1 MDGTSLWI
9 THRGLAP
16 TAIRARP
23 AHADGQDTNIIFCWS
38 IELVAWKLCGNGAQP
53 VDGFPDSPGL
63 SASEREQLA
72 AILEYFAEACLRV
85 DGAVGQ
91 LRLDDFLPPP
101 GSPLRLATLWR
112 LIPADLQ
119 RRWMSGDHAQLE
131 DYVEQYPELGGVAQL
146 PTQLLWEEYAL
157 RLQWE
162 STPKPEDYQ
171 QRFPGQFAEF
181 CRLVA
186 RSSAPPDRHQA
197 SAQETSPEAS
207 DATPPAAT
215 LQFVTAQVSGPG
227 PDDTLEP
234 ATTRVPEATQ
244 AETFRTVGGG
254 RYKLIR
260 PLGRGQYGEVWLS
273 EAQGGVLVAIKII
286 RFPIRHQMSQQELRS
301 LELMKQ
307 LRYPFLLEVHS
318 YWTEDDQLMIVTTLA
333 DKTLADR
340 LRECRLAGSQGIPQK
355 ELLSYILD
363 AAEAIDF
370 LHERKIIHR
379 DIKPANILLVEGRS
393 KVGDFG
399 LARVLERAGDAS
411 LMRAT
416 TIGTPLYMAPEVF
429 DGKASPRCD
438 QYSLATTYVEL
449 RRGRAPF
456 QAETAAEI
464 MKAILTK
471 PPDLMHLDK
480 AEQQVLE
487 KALAKNPSDRYA
499 SCKEFTA
506 ELEKAIFPPPPPPS
520 KWRMRAL
527 LASVIL
533 LSGLLGWFSWPR
545 SRKPEVPVGFLPATN
560 AAVVFCSPSN
570 RYFYDR
576 LVKQLP
582 QGMEVEFLLISSDNP
597 PTFYMMKHK
606 VWNALFAQFAEQCP
620 QDLAENSRWAL
631 GASVKDRDGLT
642 AAACP
647 EIPVFQ
653 VTYDEAARFAA
664 WLGGRL
670 PSAQEWD
677 KAAGLQEH
685 PADRTGPFLPNQP
698 LESIGLSPHGP
709 VPITRSET
717 ADVSPLGVCDMAGN
731 GMEWTRDQIPLRGDP
746 EESFLLRGMDY
757 RKSKPLD
764 YQFPYWDS
772 RSQPRSASS
781 PSIGFR
787 VVIDPLSSEQVDT
800 ATPPAN

>member
-1 MDGTSLWI
+1 M
-9 THRGLAP
+9 
-16 TAIRARP
+16 
-23 AHADGQDTNIIFCWS
+23 
-38 IELVAWKLCGNGAQP
+38 
-53 VDGFPDSPGL
+53 DGFPDSPGL
-63 SASEREQLA
+63 SASERQQLS
-72 AILEYFAEACLRV
+72 AILEYFADACLRV
-85 DGAVGQ
+85 DGTVGQ
-91 LRLDDFLPPP
+91 LQLDDFLPPH
-101 GSPLRLATLWR
+101 GAPLRLATLWR

-119 RRWMSGDHAQLE
+119 RRWMLGDQARLE
-131 DYVEQYPELGGVAQL
+131 EYIERYPELGGAAQL
-146 PTQLLWEEYAL
+146 PTQLLCDEYAL

-162 STPKPEDYQ
+162 TSPKLEEYQ
-171 QRFPGQFAEF
+171 QRFPSQFAEF
-181 CRLVA
+181 QRRLQQEA
-186 RSSAPPDRHQA
+186 APAAAYKAPTR
-197 SAQETSPEAS
+197 ETAA
-207 DATPPAAT
+207 DAGDSTPPAAT
-215 LQFVTAQVSGPG
+215 LQFVTAPVPGSTGPSA
-227 PDDTLEP
+227 TLQP
-234 ATTRVPEATQ
+234 ATTQSLETTQ
-244 AETFRTVGGG
+244 AETFRAVGGG

-340 LRECRLAGSQGIPQK
+340 LRECRLAGMPGIPQE
-355 ELLSYILD
+355 ELLRYILD

-464 MKAILTK
+464 MKAILTR
-471 PPDLMHLDK
+471 PPDLTHLDK

-487 KALAKNPSDRYA
+487 KALAKNPSDRYT

-506 ELEKAIFPPPPPPS
+506 ELGKAIFPPPPPPS

-527 LASVIL
+527 LAAVIL
-533 LSGLLGWFSWPR
+533 MAGLLGFLNWR
-545 SRKPEVPVGFLPATN
+545 SARQPEVPVGFGPAAN
-560 AAVVFCSPSN
+560 ASVVFSAPNN

-576 LVKQLP
+576 IVRELP
-582 QGMEVEFLLISSDNP
+582 EGPPVEFLLVCSDDP
-597 PTFYMMKHK
+597 PTFYIMKHK
-606 VWNALFAQFAEQCP
+606 VWNALFAQFAAQHP
-620 QDLAENSRWAL
+620 QELAQDSHWTL
-631 GASVKDRDGLT
+631 GASFKDRQDLT

-647 EIPVFQ
+647 ENPVYQ

-677 KAAGLQEH
+677 KAAGLSDH
-685 PADRTGPFLPNQP
+685 PPDRQGPFVPGQP
-698 LESIGLSPHGP
+698 LEAIGLSPHGP
-709 VPITRSET
+709 VPVTRSES

-731 GMEWTRDQIPLRGDP
+731 GMEWTRNQVPLRGEL

-757 RKSKPLD
+757 RKSTPLD
-764 YQFPYWDS
+764 YQYPYWDK

-787 VVIDPLSSEQVDT
+787 VVVDPLSSEPSEV
-800 ATPPAN
+800 ASTPAS